1 MRSVRVIIAGAV
13 FMLGACG
20 QSTESKTE
28 PPPVKETVFGDMV
41 GTMDR
46 AKGVQDTVM
55 QDKQHVD
62 EAIEAADSK
71 KPE

>member
-1 MRSVRVIIAGAV
+1 MRGVRAFTLLAALFVT
-13 FMLGACG
+13 ACG
-20 QSTESKTE
+20 SSTDSKSE

-55 QDKQHVD
+55 QGKQNVD
-62 EAIEAADSK
+62 QAVESAETK
-71 KPE
+71 KQE